1 MKSGQRRPNG
11 NPSLFTCKL
20 FFLNLSSEKRD
31 GVDQSSLN
39 DQDKVVAII
48 MCSGAIEILGRR
60 SRMKQ
65 TKLDAGGALEE
76 LLRAVPQ
83 TRK

>member
-1 MKSGQRRPNG
+1 
-11 NPSLFTCKL
+11 
-20 FFLNLSSEKRD
+20 
-31 GVDQSSLN
+31 
-39 DQDKVVAII
+39 

-76 LLRAVPQ
+76 LLRAVQQ